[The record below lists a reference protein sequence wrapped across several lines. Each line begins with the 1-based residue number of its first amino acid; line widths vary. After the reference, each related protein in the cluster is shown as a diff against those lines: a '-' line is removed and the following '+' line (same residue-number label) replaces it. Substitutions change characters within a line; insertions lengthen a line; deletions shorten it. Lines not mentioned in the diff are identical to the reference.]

1 METLKTVLSEIGKI
15 IEHPLVHVNQRPLTI
30 MSIVLGAII
39 LLVFVFISKGL
50 RKVLKTRVFDKH
62 QVDEGIQLIILKL
75 IHYLLVGLGIII
87 AVQSIGL
94 NLTSLAVV
102 FGLLS
107 VGIGFG
113 LQNVAA
119 NFVSGLI
126 ILFERPI
133 KIGDRI
139 TIGEVWGDVVNISL
153 RATLIRTI
161 DNIAIIVPNSE
172 FISTR
177 VTNWS
182 YRDPK
187 VRVHIPVGVAYGSD
201 VPLVINSLLEVARNH
216 PEVMDDP
223 PPDVWFTQF
232 ADSSLNFELLVWTLE
247 PKRRPEVISDLNKA
261 IDEIFRRN
269 RIQIPF
275 PQRDIHIRSSTPS
288 GFESRQQRREI
299 ETDAENGE
307 D

>member
-1 METLKTVLSEIGKI
+1 METLKTVISEIGRI
-15 IEHPLVHVNQRPLTI
+15 IEHPIVHVNQRPLTV
-30 MSIVLGAII
+30 MSILVGIVI
-39 LLVFVFISKGL
+39 LLVFLLISRGL
-50 RKVLKTRVFDKH
+50 RKLLKTRLFDRY
-62 QVDEGIQLIILKL
+62 QLDEGIQLVILKL
-75 IHYLLVGLGIII
+75 THYLLVGLGVII

-139 TIGEVWGDVVNISL
+139 TIGDVWGDVVNISL

-172 FISTR
+172 FISSR

-201 VPLVINSLLEVARNH
+201 VPLVISSLLEVAKNH
-216 PEVMDDP
+216 PDVMEEP
-223 PPDVWFTQF
+223 PPDIWFTEF
-232 ADSSLNFELLVWTLE
+232 ANSSLNFELLVWTLD
-247 PKRRPEVISDLNKA
+247 PKKRPEVISDLNKG
-261 IDEIFRRN
+261 IDDIFRKN
-269 RIQIPF
+269 KIQIPF
-275 PQRDIHIRSSTPS
+275 PQRDLHIRSSIP
-288 GFESRQQRREI
+288 I
-299 ETDAENGE
+299 EALNLNKERNGQK
-307 D
+307 

>member
-1 METLKTVLSEIGKI
+1 METLRTVLGEIGRI
-15 IEHPLVHVNQRPLTI
+15 IEHPIVHVNQRPLTI
-30 MSIVLGAII
+30 MSIVLGLII
-39 LLVFVFISKGL
+39 LLIFVLISKGL
-50 RKVLKTRVFDKH
+50 RRVLKTRVFDKY
-62 QVDEGIQLIILKL
+62 QLDEGIQLVILKL
-75 IHYLLVGLGIII
+75 THYLLVGLGVII

-153 RATLIRTI
+153 RATLVRTV
-161 DNIAIIVPNSE
+161 DNITIIVPNSE
-172 FISTR
+172 FISSQ
-177 VTNWS
+177 VINWS
-182 YRDPK
+182 HGDPK

-201 VPLVINSLLEVARNH
+201 VPLVTKSLLEVAKNH

-223 PPDVWFTQF
+223 PPRVWFTEF
-232 ADSSLNFELLVWTLE
+232 GNSSLNFELLAWTLD
-247 PKRRPEVISDLNKA
+247 PKRRPDVLSDLNRG
-261 IDEIFRRN
+261 IDEIFRN
-269 RIQIPF
+269 NEIQIPF
-275 PQRDIHIRSSTPS
+275 PQRDLHIRSSVP
-288 GFESRQQRREI
+288 I
-299 ETDAENGE
+299 EALGRNKDRNGE
-307 D
+307 K

>member
-1 METLKTVLSEIGKI
+1 METLKAIMVEFGRI
-15 IEHPLVHVNQRPLTI
+15 IEHPLVYVNQKPLTI
-30 MSIVLGAII
+30 MSFLLGIII
-39 LLVFVFISKGL
+39 LLIFVFVSKGL
-50 RKVLKTRVFDKH
+50 RKILKKRVFDKY
-62 QVDEGIQLIILKL
+62 QLDEGIQLVILKL
-75 IHYLLVGLGIII
+75 THYFLVGLGVII

-107 VGIGFG
+107 VGVGFG

-139 TIGEVWGDVVNISL
+139 TIGDVWGDVVNISL
-153 RATLIRTI
+153 RATLIRTV

-172 FISTR
+172 FISSQ
-177 VTNWS
+177 VINWS
-182 YRDPK
+182 HGDPK

-201 VPLVINSLLEVARNH
+201 VPLVTKSLLEVAKNH

-223 PPDVWFTQF
+223 APRVWFTEF
-232 ADSSLNFELLVWTLE
+232 GDSSLNFELLAWTVD
-247 PKRRPEVISDLNKA
+247 PKRRPDIISDLNKG
-261 IDEIFRRN
+261 IDEIFRKN
-269 RIQIPF
+269 NVVIPF
-275 PQRDIHIRSSTPS
+275 PQRDLHVRSSVPIQAWS
-288 GFESRQQRREI
+288 Q
-299 ETDAENGE
+299 DKGE
-307 D
+307 EGKDRV